1 MSASNPAPPPQAAAP
16 QKRNPV
22 EKLIVRGLIALLL
35 VLVGVEFAFS
45 RSHSSAMLAL
55 QKKISEVE
63 KDPNAPAVH
72 EADVKAAV
80 GDKKPISSEELKGRV
95 ANGAKRLDIYEWF
108 TLNPFNQR
116 RLYVYY
122 GHVGPNDPEGA
133 EVLEVQPDEQVAPSA
148 QPSAEDL
155 KAMKDSTLGPPPS
168 MGGMMGGPGGGG
180 HGPGGLGGGR
190 PGGRRGAPPAQDSGT
205 DDAKPDSDKPADD
218 KDADD
223 KPKDEDKDQ

>member
-16 QKRNPV
+16 PKRNPV
-22 EKLIVRGLIALLL
+22 EKVIVRGLIAILL

-45 RSHSSAMLAL
+45 RSHASAIQAL
-55 QKKISEVE
+55 QTKIAQVE
-63 KDPNAPAVH
+63 KDPNASPVR

-95 ANGAKRLDIYEWF
+95 ANGARRLDIYEWF

-122 GHVGPNDPEGA
+122 GHVGPNDKEGA
-133 EVLEVQPDEQVAPSA
+133 EVLEVQPDDQIAAPA
-148 QPSAEDL
+148 QPSPEDIE
-155 KAMKDSTLGPPPS
+155 AMKNAPPPT
-168 MGGMMGGPGGGG
+168 MPPMMGGPGA
-180 HGPGGLGGGR
+180 PGGAGGR
-190 PGGRRGAPPAQDSGT
+190 PGGGRGGPPAHDPGT
-205 DDAKPDSDKPADD
+205 GDAKADSDKPADD
-218 KDADD
+218 KNADD

>member
-1 MSASNPAPPPQAAAP
+1 MSASNPAPPPQTAAP
-16 QKRNPV
+16 PKRNPV

-45 RSHSSAMLAL
+45 RSHATAMQAL
-55 QKKISEVE
+55 QKKIAEVE
-63 KDPNAPAVH
+63 KNPNAPAVH

-80 GDKKPISSEELKGRV
+80 GDKKPVSSEELKGRV

-122 GHVGPNDPEGA
+122 GHVGPNDKEGA
-133 EVLEVQPDEQVAPSA
+133 EVIEVQPDEEIAPPA
-148 QPSAEDL
+148 QPSPEDVE
-155 KAMKDSTLGPPPS
+155 AMKNANTTPLTSPP
-168 MGGMMGGPGGGG
+168 GMMGGPGGTE
-180 HGPGGLGGGR
+180 GR
-190 PGGRRGAPPAQDSGT
+190 PAGRRGGPPAHDPGT
-205 DDAKPDSDKPADD
+205 GGAKTDTDKPADD
-218 KDADD
+218 KDAND

>member
-1 MSASNPAPPPQAAAP
+1 MSASNPGPPPQAAAP
-16 QKRNPV
+16 PKRNPV
-22 EKLIVRGLIALLL
+22 EKLIVRGLIAILL

-45 RSHSSAMLAL
+45 RSHSSAIQAL

-95 ANGAKRLDIYEWF
+95 ANGARRLDIYEWF

-122 GHVGPNDPEGA
+122 GHIGPNDAEGA
-133 EVLEVQPDEQVAPSA
+133 EVLEVQPDEQIAQPA
-148 QPSAEDL
+148 QPSPEEIE
-155 KAMKDSTLGPPPS
+155 AMKNAPS
-168 MGGMMGGPGGGG
+168 VAMPSMMGGPPGRG
-180 HGPGGLGGGR
+180 GPGAAGGR
-190 PGGRRGAPPAQDSGT
+190 PGGRRGGPPAQDSGA